1 MFGKDITSS
10 MEQAATMVS
19 RPLDQDGNAVT
30 VGVDNL
36 KRNFS

>member
-1 MFGKDITSS
+1 MFGKDITSNV
-10 MEQAATMVS
+10 EQAATTVS

-30 VGVDNL
+30 VRGDTL